1 MVDNGTVRGCELAS
15 QPIIINYDNVY
26 IHTNIKKVEEE
37 DTNGEVP
44 EDLYEYQELVYSKDE
59 YIQLLHNQQKDL
71 ELALAELAT
80 LV

>member
-1 MVDNGTVRGCELAS
+1 
-15 QPIIINYDNVY
+15 
-26 IHTNIKKVEEE
+26 VEEE

-59 YIQLLHNQQKDL
+59 YIQLLHDQQKDL